1 MAPPCISNW
10 YNLESRNHPDIK
22 DASLIPNVILYHHL
36 NILLSHL
43 FLFIFI
49 SIPYVQL
56 PSFFFFPRIF
66 ILTILLVYLYL
77 FSSPL
82 ISFPY
87 SSQCYFQ
94 NANLNHIP
102 FWFKIIHI
110 SLFLNSTWYFLTWPS
125 RFHRIWSLPT
135 PSALFT
141 SFFLLPSL

>member
-22 DASLIPNVILYHHL
+22 DASLIPNVILSHYL

-43 FLFIFI
+43 FLLRFI
-49 SIPYVQL
+49 SVAI
-56 PSFFFFPRIF
+56 FFFSPRTF
-66 ILTILLVYLYL
+66 ILTISLVYLYL

-87 SSQCYFQ
+87 SSRCYFQ
-94 NANLNHIP
+94 NANLNHIV

-125 RFHRIWSLPT
+125 RSHRIWSLPT
-135 PSALFT
+135 LSVLST
-141 SFFLLPSL
+141 SLFLLPSL